1 MKALLLSLSLALIS
15 MSVFAQ
21 ITPENELISNTSD
34 QNMEAKAMQRAA
46 LQERQASLMKQ
57 QDEARKAQDKTLK
70 AMEIEEKNIR
80 DAEQN
85 LELNEEQQNQHV
97 MAMATL
103 KSEMNELDLYSIEDE
118 IKTEE
123 RERNKLES
131 LNGRKAKSIE
141 KKKAQIASLYAD
153 IDLLESEIVQNENTI
168 ATKDLKIEQQEQLIK
183 ENDLISRTQRLEA
196 LEKEMKGLKSRHE
209 REASKKEKA
218 REKLRLA
225 ESNLAQARQL
235 QAAYIKEL
243 ADIRAQLEGQVLST
257 N

>member
-1 MKALLLSLSLALIS
+1 MKALLLSLSLVFIS
-15 MSVFAQ
+15 MSVYAQ
-21 ITPENELISNTSD
+21 NTPENELISNTSD

-57 QDEARKAQDKTLK
+57 QDEARKAQDKALK

-97 MAMATL
+97 MAMAAL
-103 KSEMNELDLYSIEDE
+103 KSEMNELDLYSIENE

-141 KKKAQIASLYAD
+141 KKKAQIARLYAD
-153 IDLLESEIVQNENTI
+153 IDLLESEIAQNKSTI

-183 ENDLISRTQRLEA
+183 ENDLISRTQRFEA

-209 REASKKEKA
+209 RETSKKEKA